1 MAYIAQQIKTLLND
15 VIEDLTGQSAAI
27 QDLVIGAIVGRTLLS
42 KHKTDAIIHNRC
54 A

>member
-27 QDLVIGAIVGRTLLS
+27 QDI
-42 KHKTDAIIHNRC
+42 KF
-54 A
+54 

>member
-27 QDLVIGAIVGRTLLS
+27 QEIDTSDLVSMGKAISNMELLEGWYG
-42 KHKTDAIIHNRC
+42 
-54 A
+54 